1 MIMELKATQR
11 IETSTAHI
19 SLLNDKLVRLQ
30 IKDNAHL
37 TCENLEENYHVY
49 FELLKGGQAPFMI
62 IVNDTATISTEGREE
77 FNQKNMREI
86 RLADALIIRSPTTML
101 LVNSQVNF
109 VKPLVPLQA
118 FLNEY
123 EAAAWLDTFL

>member
-1 MIMELKATQR
+1 MLDGKP
-11 IETSTAHI
+11 
-19 SLLNDKLVRLQ
+19 
-30 IKDNAHL
+30 
-37 TCENLEENYHVY
+37 
-49 FELLKGGQAPFMI
+49 APFMI

-77 FNQKNMREI
+77 FNQKNMREV
-86 RLADALIIRSPTTML
+86 RLADALIIKSPTTML

-123 EAAAWLDTFL
+123 EGVAWLKQFIQ